1 MRIAAIDIGTNTI
14 LMLVA
19 EVSPGAPLSVLADL
33 QVIARL
39 GKGVD
44 AGRRIPPGGIERCTR
59 VLERYGERAAGLGA
73 ERIVATGTSALRDAA
88 NRAEFVEG
96 VRAATGINVEIL
108 TGAEEALWSY
118 RGACSGLD
126 NLRDL
131 RAVLDIGGGSTEL
144 TVGAGDRILSTLSLD
159 VGSVRVTER
168 FLRASPPTDPE
179 LEEAVRFIDAAVSS
193 YPRFDGA
200 GISFIGVAGTV
211 TTLAAL
217 ELSLG
222 KFEPRAVAGFAL
234 TREMIDRRYAL
245 LRPMTQ
251 EEMRSHVAIDAGRAD
266 IILAGILILRR
277 VMEQQRAREV
287 IVSERG
293 LRYGI
298 ALREAGYF
306 ST

>member
-14 LMLVA
+14 LLLVA
-19 EVSPGAPLSVLADL
+19 DAAPGAPLSVVADE

-44 AGRRIPPGGIERCTR
+44 AERRIPPAGIERCTR
-59 VLERYGERAAGLGA
+59 VLERYGKRAAELGA

-88 NRAEFVEG
+88 NRAEFIER
-96 VRAATGINVEIL
+96 VRRGTGIEIGML
-108 TGAEEALWSY
+108 TGAEEALWSF
-118 RGACSGLD
+118 RGACSGLRG
-126 NLRDL
+126 LRDL

-144 TVGAGDRILSTLSLD
+144 TIGAEERILSTLSLD

-168 FLRASPPTDPE
+168 LLPSSPPSAPE
-179 LEEAVRFIDAAVSS
+179 LEAATLFIDGIVAS

-200 GISFIGVAGTV
+200 PLSFIGVAGTV

-217 ELSLG
+217 ELGLASYD
-222 KFEPRAVAGFAL
+222 PRAVAGFTL
-234 TREMIDRRYAL
+234 TREMIDRRFAL
-245 LRPMTQ
+245 LRSLTH
-251 EEMRSHVAIDAGRAD
+251 EELRSRVAIDAGRAD

-277 VMEQQRAREV
+277 VMEQQNAREI

-298 ALREAGYF
+298 ALREAGIF
-306 ST
+306 PS